1 LSFTNNKLPNSQYL
15 RFDAS
20 VRQLFTVNCCTFRV
34 LAEAEVTG
42 PEVLEIAGIATER
55 DTSAAS
61 ATATH
66 PTDTA
71 QVVLCERN
79 CRRPATLY

>member
-1 LSFTNNKLPNSQYL
+1 MTADIYVAIYGGTLLTFSFTNSKLPNSQYL
-15 RFDAS
+15 RFDVS
-20 VRQLFTVNCCTFRV
+20 VRQLFTVNCCIFCV

-42 PEVLEIAGIATER
+42 PEVPEIAGIAKEC

-71 QVVLCERN
+71 
-79 CRRPATLY
+79 